1 MQPFELTLA
10 AAARQIRA
18 GVLSPVELTES
29 VLARIDAVDPQ
40 ITAFSNVTAE
50 LAIETAALAE
60 REIAVGRYRGP
71 LHGIP
76 IGVKEIYDMAGVPS
90 TSSSRVRADYLPD
103 EDSVVV
109 AKLRQAGA
117 VVVGRTQS
125 HEFAYGVVTPQT
137 RNPWRTDRIAGG
149 SSGGSAAAVAVGA
162 CFLGLGSDTA
172 GSIRIPAALC
182 GTVGLKPSYGRV
194 SRTGV
199 TPFAWSLDHAG
210 PLTRS
215 VEDAALA
222 MNVMAGYDPG
232 DPGSVDIPVPDFAA
246 DLGREVAGTTA
257 GVPVN
262 LFTEHVDPQIKIAV
276 DAACTRLADL
286 GVRLREVRLPMADEV
301 MATEFGILQPE
312 AASFH
317 EQTLREHGDLYTE
330 DVRAALQA
338 GMSVL
343 ATDYLAAQRKRD
355 LFRQQWN
362 ALFDEIDILVAP
374 TVPVAAMEAAR
385 PEVTWPDGLTEG
397 PVQAYIRFS
406 APANLAGL
414 PALSVPCG
422 FTDAG
427 LPIGLQIIGR
437 AFDEATVLR
446 VGHAYQSAADW
457 PSWPPVVAAERSVL
471 A

>member
-1 MQPFELTLA
+1 MQPCELTLA
-10 AAARQIRA
+10 MAARQIQTGA
-18 GVLSPVELTES
+18 LSPVELTES
-29 VLARIDAVDPQ
+29 VLAHIDAVDPH

-50 LAIETAALAE
+50 LATEAAALAE
-60 REIAVGRYRGP
+60 REIAAGRYRGP

-90 TSSSRVRADYLPD
+90 TSSSQVRAGYLPD
-103 EDSVVV
+103 ADSVVV
-109 AKLRQAGA
+109 AKLREAGA
-117 VVVGRTQS
+117 VVVGRTHS

-137 RNPWRTDRIAGG
+137 RNPWRADRIAGG

-210 PLTRS
+210 PLTRT

-222 MNVMAGYDPG
+222 MNVMAGYDPC
-232 DPGSVDIPVPDFAA
+232 DPGSVDVPVPDFTAG
-246 DLGREVAGTTA
+246 LGRDVAGTTA
-257 GVPVN
+257 GVPAN
-262 LFTEHVDPQIKIAV
+262 FFTEHVDPQISAAV
-276 DAACTRLADL
+276 DAACTRLTDL
-286 GVRLREVRLPMADEV
+286 GVRLREVRLPLTEEV

-312 AASFH
+312 ATNFH
-317 EQTLREHGDLYTE
+317 RDMLREHGDLYTD

-343 ATDYLAAQRKRD
+343 ATDYLAAQQKRT

-362 ALFDEIDILVAP
+362 ALFDEIDILLTP
-374 TVPVAAMEAAR
+374 TVPVAAMAAAR

-422 FTDAG
+422 FTDTG
-427 LPIGLQIIGR
+427 LPIGLQLIGR
-437 AFDEATVLR
+437 AFDEDTVLR
-446 VGHAYQSAADW
+446 VGHAYQLAAGW
-457 PSWPPVVAAERSVL
+457 ATSTVAA
-471 A
+471 

>member
-1 MQPFELTLA
+1 MQPYELTLA

-18 GVLSPVELTES
+18 RALSPVELTES
-29 VLARIDAVDPQ
+29 VLARIDEVDPH

-50 LAIETAALAE
+50 LATETAARAE
-60 REIAVGRYRGP
+60 QEIAGGRYRGP

-76 IGVKEIYDMAGVPS
+76 IGVKEIYDMAGIPS
-90 TSSSRVRADYLPD
+90 TSSSRVRADYRPD
-103 EDSVVV
+103 ADSVVV
-109 AKLRQAGA
+109 AKLREAGA
-117 VVVGRTQS
+117 VVVGRTHS

-137 RNPWRTDRIAGG
+137 RNPWRADRIAGG

-199 TPFAWSLDHAG
+199 TPFAESLDHAG
-210 PLTRS
+210 PLTRT

-222 MNVMAGYDPG
+222 MNVMAGYDPR
-232 DPGSVDIPVPDFAA
+232 DPGSRDIPVPDFTAG
-246 DLGREVAGTTA
+246 LGRDVAGTTA

-262 LFTEHVDPQIKIAV
+262 FFTEHLDPQVSGAV
-276 DAACTRLADL
+276 EAACARLADL
-286 GVRLREVRLPMADEV
+286 GVRLREVRLPLTEEV
-301 MATEFGILQPE
+301 MDTEFGILQSE
-312 AASFH
+312 ATSFH
-317 EQTLREHGDLYTE
+317 RDMLREHGDLYTDE
-330 DVRAALQA
+330 VRAALQA

-343 ATDYLAAQRKRD
+343 ATDYLAAQRNRA

-362 ALFDEIDILVAP
+362 ALFDEIDILLTP
-374 TVPVAAMEAAR
+374 TVPVAAMDAVA

-397 PVQAYIRFS
+397 PVQAYIRFC

-422 FTDAG
+422 FTHDG
-427 LPIGLQIIGR
+427 LPIGLQLIGR
-437 AFDEATVLR
+437 VWDEDTVLR
-446 VGHAYQSAADW
+446 VGHAYQTAAGWATGTSAA
-457 PSWPPVVAAERSVL
+457 
-471 A
+471 